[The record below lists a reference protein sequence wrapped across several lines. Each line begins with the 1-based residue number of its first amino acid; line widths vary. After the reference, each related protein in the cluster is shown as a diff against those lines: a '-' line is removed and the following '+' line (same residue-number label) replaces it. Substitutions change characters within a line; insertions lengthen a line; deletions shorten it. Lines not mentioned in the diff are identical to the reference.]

1 MMHPMSAETTLGFA
15 VAAPAQLAPVDALI
29 RAAFAPYMRR
39 LGREIA
45 DDAYGWFAEAIVK
58 GDIYIAL
65 DGSEIVG
72 AIATRRRDAGLELAL
87 IGVTPTR
94 QKSGIASF
102 MIARIAE
109 VARRR
114 GLRTLSLTT
123 AEMMEDRIR
132 LYRRHGFEIVRRGLP
147 EHGKDAHMRVHM
159 ERVLAADA

>member
-1 MMHPMSAETTLGFA
+1 MSAETLLAFA
-15 VAAPAQLAPVDALI
+15 VAAPVQLAQVDTLM
-29 RAAFAPYMRR
+29 RLAFAPYIRR
-39 LGREIA
+39 LGREITA
-45 DDAYGWFAEAIVK
+45 DAYGWFAEAIVK

-65 DGSEIVG
+65 DGSGIVG
-72 AIATRRRDAGLELAL
+72 AIATRRRDADMELAL
-87 IGVTPTR
+87 ISVSPTR

-102 MIARIAE
+102 MIGRVAEIARSW
-109 VARRR
+109 
-114 GLRTLSLTT
+114 GLKTLSLTT